1 MVDTLGLPIA
11 IQIHAASVQERD
23 GSLPVIAEAKRR
35 DTRLALIWGDSGFAY
50 DRVDKVC
57 REARVAL
64 EITRRPGEG
73 IQWVWATEGEE
84 PVVNV
89 PAFQVLHHRW
99 VVERTFAWLGR
110 YRRLAK
116 DFEATVA
123 SSLAWIEVALI
134 RLLVQRFGDVAA

>member
-1 MVDTLGLPIA
+1 MVDTLGLPVA
-11 IQIHAASVQERD
+11 IQIQAASVQERD
-23 GSLPVIAEAKRR
+23 GGPPVITEAKRR
-35 DTRLALIWGDSGFAY
+35 NSRLALIWGDSGFAY

-57 REARVAL
+57 REGSIAL

-73 IQWVWATEGEE
+73 TQWVWATGEE
-84 PVVNV
+84 RPAVKL

-110 YRRLAK
+110 YRRLTR

-134 RLLVQRFGDVAA
+134 RLLVQRFGDQAA